1 MANKKKN
8 LELITDS
15 FLHKNEEIAHA
26 IFGAYE
32 TKTLGND
39 TVKNGVLAAT
49 EERIIFCA
57 KRLSGYDSEI
67 FHYNK
72 ISTFELSKKLMGNV
86 VTFYSSGNK
95 VSMKWINDDELDGFI
110 EYVNKK
116 INSKETGSQNVL
128 VSEQDTSSN
137 EDNELEAFKKIKM
150 LKELLDMD
158 AITQDE
164 FEAKKKKLLNL

>member
-1 MANKKKN
+1 MASKKKN
-8 LELITDS
+8 LEFITDT
-15 FLHKNEEIAHA
+15 FLHKNEEIVHA
-26 IFGAYE
+26 ISGVYE

-39 TVKNGVLAAT
+39 RIKKGVLVAT

-72 ISTFELSKKLMGNV
+72 ISTFELSKKLMGNI

-95 VSMKWINDDELDGFI
+95 VSIKWINDDELDDFI

-116 INSKETGSQNVL
+116 IYGKDTGSQN
-128 VSEQDTSSN
+128 ERTTEHDTSN
-137 EDNELEAFKKIKM
+137 EENELEALKKIKM

-158 AITQDE
+158 AITEDE
-164 FEAKKKKLLNL
+164 FESQKKQLLNL

>member
-15 FLHKNEEIAHA
+15 FLHKNEEIVYS

-72 ISTFELSKKLMGNV
+72 ISTFELSKKLMGNII
-86 VTFYSSGNK
+86 TFYSSGNK
-95 VSMKWINDDELDGFI
+95 VSIKWINDDELDDFI
-110 EYVNKK
+110 EFVNEK
-116 INSKETGSQNVL
+116 INGKVTGSQNVL
-128 VSEQDTSSN
+128 ETEPDNSSL
-137 EDNELEAFKKIKM
+137 DNELEAFKKIKM

-158 AITQDE
+158 AITQEE
-164 FEAKKKKLLNL
+164 FEAKKKQLLNL